1 VGALVVCCAT
11 GCASAPASFATTQ
24 EWPASRRSPDGVAID
39 PEPAPIA
46 GVHQARTTA
55 GSVVA
60 LTPSASLGAAVEAVM
75 RFVDAVTREDA
86 ALLATVLGERAGW
99 INPAAGRSGSNAVL
113 VWRERFRRLEYG
125 KLAGAPVVRES
136 DVEIYAFDD
145 LEAPLPGRPQRPP
158 EMRDGDVYARARVLS
173 PRVGP
178 DRLFG
183 DELGFVL
190 RSEGDRFRIVL
201 LLEEFQIP

>member
-1 VGALVVCCAT
+1 
-11 GCASAPASFATTQ
+11 
-24 EWPASRRSPDGVAID
+24 
-39 PEPAPIA
+39 
-46 GVHQARTTA
+46 
-55 GSVVA
+55 
-60 LTPSASLGAAVEAVM
+60 M

-86 ALLATVLGERAGW
+86 TLLATVLGERAGW

-136 DVEIYAFDD
+136 DVEVYAFDD

-158 EMRDGDVYARARVLS
+158 EMRDGDVYARARVLT
-173 PRVGP
+173 PRIGP